1 MRVPIAL
8 EETYLCTEDP
18 SRRVELCKSTGG
30 GFFSINSTMVFS
42 LPYDFVNSIL
52 FSLAYF
58 KNTVHNTHS
67 IQNMCWPTV
76 YVICKVSGQQWAI
89 SS

>member
-1 MRVPIAL
+1 MRVPIGL
-8 EETYLCTEDP
+8 EETHLCTEDP
-18 SRRVELCKSTGG
+18 SCRVELLYC
-30 GFFSINSTMVFS
+30 SINSTKVFS

-67 IQNMCWPTV
+67 IQNTCWPTV
-76 YVICKVSGQQWAI
+76 DVICKVSGQQWAI